1 MNKKIYEENTTEWL
15 LELTSV
21 LNKYA
26 RFKEKKKKQK
36 KTKDEAKLEKIDN
49 ILNLMKDLLI
59 NEIKSEI
66 VPNVPDNELGK
77 LIKYLK
83 ELQDELKVHLN
94 ILEKSEDI
102 NTKNYD
108 NSQLELMRIF
118 QMIQMQ
124 VVLLGKTLWLQRLS
138 AVRRAEEDSIYIY
151 IYI

>member
-1 MNKKIYEENTTEWL
+1 MSDSK
-15 LELTSV
+15 
-21 LNKYA
+21 
-26 RFKEKKKKQK
+26 RRKKKR
-36 KTKDEAKLEKIDN
+36 
-49 ILNLMKDLLI
+49 LNLMKDLLI

-66 VPNVPDNELGK
+66 IPNVPDYELGK

-124 VVLLGKTLWLQRLS
+124 VVIIGKTLWVQRLS
-138 AVRRAEEDSIYIY
+138 AVKRVEEYSIYIY
-151 IYI
+151 IYIIYIYIYQSNKSKKIIILHQ